1 MWEAMNTLV
10 QVSVVDSTQPQ
21 TKVVETKNHHL
32 HRRNPQ
38 ERAGTLPP
46 HWDLSFSENSLF
58 SVYCFIKNFIGS
70 QTAPEK
76 IPSTEVERE
85 VDPSAGSATS
95 TGANTV
101 AIDNKIE
108 QAMDLVKSHLMF
120 AVREEVEVLK
130 EKITELL
137 ERISQLEHEND
148 ILRANASAETL
159 KQLNNQKKTS
169 GGGTT
174 GKPQPVAAV
183 PPPST

>member
-10 QVSVVDSTQPQ
+10 QVSVVDSTQQ
-21 TKVVETKNHHL
+21 QAKAVESKNHFI
-32 HRRNPQ
+32 HRRSTQ
-38 ERAGTLPP
+38 DRGGTLPT
-46 HWDLSFSENSLF
+46 HWDLSFSENSLL

-70 QTAPEK
+70 QSAPEK
-76 IPSTEVERE
+76 IPSAEVGHE
-85 VDPSAGSATS
+85 VNPPAGSAAS

-159 KQLNNQKKTS
+159 KQLNNQSQKKIMGSQTVKQQS
-169 GGGTT
+169 AP
-174 GKPQPVAAV
+174 PQP
-183 PPPST
+183 SSS

>member
-1 MWEAMNTLV
+1 MYRLFNLL
-10 QVSVVDSTQPQ
+10 
-21 TKVVETKNHHL
+21 K
-32 HRRNPQ
+32 
-38 ERAGTLPP
+38 
-46 HWDLSFSENSLF
+46 SLD
-58 SVYCFIKNFIGS
+58 S

-76 IPSTEVERE
+76 IPPSEVGHE
-85 VDPSAGSATS
+85 VDPTAGRAAS
-95 TGANTV
+95 TGGNTV

-159 KQLNNQKKTS
+159 KQLSNQSQKKNS
-169 GGGTT
+169 SGGTT
-174 GKPQPVAAV
+174 GKPQSVTTL
-183 PPPST
+183 PPST

>member
-1 MWEAMNTLV
+1 MNTLV
-10 QVSVVDSTQPQ
+10 QVSVVDSTQQ
-21 TKVVETKNHHL
+21 QAKSAESKNNIL
-32 HRRNPQ
+32 HRRSNQ
-38 ERAGTLPP
+38 DRGGTLPP
-46 HWDLSFSENSLF
+46 QWDLSFSENSLL

-76 IPSTEVERE
+76 LPSSEVGQE
-85 VDPSAGSATS
+85 VDPSAGSAVP

-120 AVREEVEVLK
+120 AVREEVEVLR

-137 ERISQLEHEND
+137 DRISQLEHEND

-159 KQLNNQKKTS
+159 KQLNNQKSAS
-169 GGGTT
+169 GGNT
-174 GKPQPVAAV
+174 GKSPPVTAIQ
-183 PPPST
+183 PPST

>member
-10 QVSVVDSTQPQ
+10 QVSVVDNTQPQ

-38 ERAGTLPP
+38 ERGGTLPP

-58 SVYCFIKNFIGS
+58 SVYCFIKNFIG
-70 QTAPEK
+70 
-76 IPSTEVERE
+76 
-85 VDPSAGSATS
+85 ATS